1 MMYEFE
7 TVWPFIIKNGVML
20 SDDIDFNKA
29 FQEFCKKHNVHP
41 AFLSNNFA
49 GIRKE

>member
-7 TVWPFIIKNGVML
+7 TVRPFITKNGVML
-20 SDDIDFNKA
+20 SNDINFNKA
-29 FQEFCKKHNVHP
+29 FQEFCKKHNAHSV
-41 AFLSNNFA
+41 FLSNNFA